1 MPTRSSNSQ
10 RNNADQRLPEVVD
23 RELSGPVGE
32 CLDLS
37 IHPRTEELVDLDS
50 YRVFLKRNLKWQAPP
65 ADLLANIHARI
76 DRIKA
81 GEE

>member
-1 MPTRSSNSQ
+1 MPTRSSNPQ
-10 RNNADQRLPEVVD
+10 RNRSGHQLPEVAD
-23 RELSGPVGE
+23 REPVAPVGE

-37 IHPRTEELVDLDS
+37 IDPRTEDLVNLQDF
-50 YRVFLKRNLKWQAPP
+50 RVFLKRNLPYQAPP
-65 ADLLANIHARI
+65 ADLLANLHARI

>member
-1 MPTRSSNSQ
+1 MPSRSSNSQ
-10 RNNADQRLPEVVD
+10 RKTNDHRLPEVVD
-23 RELSGPVGE
+23 REPALPVGE

-37 IHPRTEELVDLDS
+37 IDPRTDEVVNLQDF
-50 YRVFLKRNLKWQAPP
+50 RVFLKRNLPYQAPP
-65 ADLLANIHARI
+65 ANLLANIHARI